1 MKREIE
7 DLPVVSSLSFI
18 RAIGRDKTGYRANL
32 RCPVA
37 SSHGGCT
44 DGGCTVQQVG
54 PIRMSTKHPT
64 MRDCLRA
71 LLARI
76 QQDHGSD
83 CVAAVQAWQAASSAA
98 ESTKRP
104 VDEGAASRN
113 ANDVLMLRAQLNS
126 LGERAVIANKVALE
140 AEKARDELHNQIEQ
154 IEQRLHPKR
163 PRTDDDAGDA
173 HEVLAE
179 VENWDLRDHRQQAT
193 RVQNRRNVQLGS
205 RENVQKPRTGK
216 DGFLHH
222 TGLGLIGWIQYWCC
236 GDAAL
241 AVVVLVALINELGL
255 TELVSNA
262 LGSRKQKEA
271 ETNAKIVDLLKHAL
285 DETKNC
291 RTEQQRVE
299 FHITLVCV
307 MPVWETQ
314 GTNNGWIT

>member
-1 MKREIE
+1 MEGTSTEEDLLKREIE

-18 RAIGRDKTGYRANL
+18 RAIGRDKAGYRVNL
-32 RCPVA
+32 FCDAA
-37 SSHGGCT
+37 SLYGGCK
-44 DGGCTVQQVG
+44 DGACTVKRVG
-54 PIRMSTKHPT
+54 PVRMSTKHPT

-163 PRTDDDAGDA
+163 ARTDDDAGDA

-193 RVQNRRNVQLGS
+193 RVQNRRNVQVGS
-205 RENVQKPRTGK
+205 RQNQAKPRTGT

-222 TGLGLIGWIQYWCC
+222 TRLGLVGWISYWSS
-236 GDAAL
+236 GDSAL
-241 AVVVLVALINELGL
+241 AVDILVALINTLGL
-255 TELVSNA
+255 TELVSDA
-262 LGSRKQKEA
+262 LASRKQKEA
-271 ETNAKIVDLLKHAL
+271 DTNAKIVDLFKDAL
-285 DETKNC
+285 DEIKNC

-299 FHITLVCV
+299 FHIAS
-307 MPVWETQ
+307 MRS
-314 GTNNGWIT
+314 G